1 MDKIGIYCFTNKIN
15 GKKYVGQSKQL
26 NRRYHLHINDALN
39 QDKAK
44 YDTSPFHA
52 AIRKYGI
59 ENFNYE
65 ILEEC
70 KISELNEKE
79 IYWIE
84 KLHSYILED
93 GYNLTKGGNNNL
105 RDVYYFSSEELLHY
119 WNDLKLTVTAIQKTY
134 GSTGQRIREQ
144 LIELGITSQE
154 IEQRTYEKRL
164 EIIQKGM
171 SKRLKKI
178 NQYDLEGNFI
188 QSFNSLTEAAQAVN
202 GSKGNISQAAN
213 GKYQTAYG
221 YKWKYDNLL
230 EF

>member
-1 MDKIGIYCFTNKIN
+1 MDKIGIYCFTNKLN

-26 NRRYHLHINDALN
+26 NRRYHLHISDALN

-105 RDVYYFSSEELLHY
+105 RDTYYFSSEELLHY
-119 WNDLKLTVTAIQKTY
+119 WNDLKLTVTAICNTY
-134 GSTGQRIREQ
+134 GSTCQRIREQ
-144 LIELGITSQE
+144 LIELGITPQE

-164 EIIQKGM
+164 EIIQKGIP
-171 SKRLKKI
+171 KRLKKI

-202 GSKGNISQAAN
+202 GSKGNISLVAN
-213 GKYQTAYG
+213 GKYKTAYG
-221 YKWKYDNLL
+221 YKWKYDNIL
-230 EF
+230 ES

>member
-1 MDKIGIYCFTNKIN
+1 MDKIGIYCFTNKLN

-84 KLHSYILED
+84 KLHSYILES
-93 GYNLTKGGNNNL
+93 GYNLTKGGDNNL
-105 RDVYYFSSEELLHY
+105 RDIYYFSSEELLHY
-119 WNDLKLTVTAIQKTY
+119 WNDLKLTVTAIYQTY

-144 LIELGITSQE
+144 LIELGITPQE

-164 EIIQKGM
+164 EIIQKGIP
-171 SKRLKKI
+171 KRLKKI

-202 GSKGNISQAAN
+202 GSKGNISQVAN
-213 GKYQTAYG
+213 GKYKTAYG
-221 YKWKYDNLL
+221 YKWKYNNLL
-230 EF
+230 ES